1 MTDQA
6 TRFLRLRWA
15 LPLLMSLL
23 WATMGSTAALAER
36 CDFGHC
42 ALAAKSAPG
51 VSYRLGSPVA
61 EIPRY
66 EFAMMSHEQ
75 RIAAVVE
82 KYGINLRG
90 RQVVFD
96 PKLGTGQLGMT
107 AQANPMVMRVGS
119 GVMNSETELAATIA
133 HELRHSRAYM
143 GSGLNT
149 EAAAEASEG
158 ALRSFIQGGR

>member
-1 MTDQA
+1 MTGRASSVQG
-6 TRFLRLRWA
+6 LRWVQA
-15 LPLLMSLL
+15 LLLSLM
-23 WATMGSTAALAER
+23 WATMDIAAALAER
-36 CDFGHC
+36 SDFGHSS
-42 ALAAKSAPG
+42 LAANSAG
-51 VSYRLGSPVA
+51 KVSYRLGSPVA

-75 RIAAVVE
+75 RIASVVE

>member
-1 MTDQA
+1 MGHTTALQG
-6 TRFLRLRWA
+6 LRWLA
-15 LPLLMSLL
+15 VFLFGLL
-23 WATMGSTAALAER
+23 WVTMGSTAPLAER
-36 CDFGHC
+36 CEFGHSS
-42 ALAAKSAPG
+42 LAAKGGS
-51 VSYRLGSPVA
+51 VSYRLGKPVT

-66 EFAMMSHEQ
+66 DWAVMSNKQ
-75 RIAAVVE
+75 RIASVVE

-107 AQANPMVMRVGS
+107 AQANPMTMRVGS

-143 GSGLNT
+143 GSGANT
-149 EAAAEASEG
+149 EAAAEASEN
-158 ALRSFIQGGR
+158 ALRSFIQGGQ